1 MGYYLLTIPEPHRD
15 QGLLDSLSQL
25 VYFGFCEEIQLLSSF
40 NGWRPLGKRSPTCWA
55 IAYGTVV
62 ARSKK
67 CELFNASISSGSWKI
82 LNSGNLTRKMW
93 HRTRH
98 SVAAASFCIR
108 ELICVVQMV
117 PALPKQQVCDQRS
130 HSFDLTTDLGGRI
143 IEYFTA
149 FGTWR
154 VQLSCCAL
162 PGWSIHVYFIGSISF
177 PMLQGITTEVL
188 IGIAAVS
195 KAL

>member
-1 MGYYLLTIPEPHRD
+1 MICSIWVITCLQSPSPTGTKACSIR
-15 QGLLDSLSQL
+15 S
-25 VYFGFCEEIQLLSSF
+25 VSSSALASSVRRS
-40 NGWRPLGKRSPTCWA
+40 NSCLRWTVGDPLGKRSPTCWA

-67 CELFNASISSGSWKI
+67 WLFHALILSGSWKI

-93 HRTRH
+93 HTTRH
-98 SVAAASFCIR
+98 SVAAAALCIR
-108 ELICVVQMV
+108 EPICVVQMV
-117 PALPKQQVCDQRS
+117 PALPKHQVCDQRS

-154 VQLSCCAL
+154 VQLSCWKTRCQD
-162 PGWSIHVYFIGSISF
+162 GQFMFIS
-177 PMLQGITTEVL
+177 
-188 IGIAAVS
+188 
-195 KAL
+195 